1 MLRDQPAI
9 ANLASLFGFLPSRSH
24 RHAQRCC
31 GLALAA
37 ALVAAAPPARAADQA
52 ELSAVLLS
60 AFTAVA
66 ERHLN
71 QPDFPRLTAAGLR
84 GLVAIDRGLSID
96 RERNH
101 LILRSASGVIARRE
115 VGGLSGAAEASQAAM
130 RFIAAALS
138 ASTTLRAQSTEA
150 LLRLFLD
157 EALADLDSYSRYVPR
172 SQARAARARRDGEA
186 GLGLN
191 LAPDGAAAVVVS
203 VVADSPAWAAGLHPG
218 DRVLAIDGRATRGL
232 DAETLERLLRGG
244 ENEPLVLTVARQ
256 GGQPESV
263 ALVRALVAAETVF
276 VSWHGS
282 VPILRISGFN
292 RLTDRRLAR
301 AVVEV
306 AHRDPAPPGLV
317 LDLRGNRGGL
327 LRQAIA
333 AADLFLTAGVIIEA
347 RGRHPEAARIHRAS
361 GPDLSAGLPLV
372 VLIDGVSASSA
383 EVLAAALQDNGRAVL
398 VGSVTT
404 GKGLIQTVV
413 PLPDD
418 SELHLTWAS
427 LHAPSGYPIQGL
439 GVLPDVCTSRGE
451 QVMEGDLRRHGE
463 GQRPDAA
470 AAWQATRDR
479 VPAADEIA
487 RLRQTCP
494 ASVGGALDI
503 AAALW
508 ILRPSV
514 GEGEGSLADTRF
526 ADRLRGAKRGGN
538 AEGAGGGWAGS
549 PPPPTR

>member
-1 MLRDQPAI
+1 M
-9 ANLASLFGFLPSRSH
+9 
-24 RHAQRCC
+24 
-31 GLALAA
+31 AA
-37 ALVAAAPPARAADQA
+37 ALVAALPARAADPTG
-52 ELSAVLLS
+52 LSPVLRS
-60 AFTAVA
+60 AYAAVA
-66 ERHLN
+66 ERHLDP
-71 QPDFPRLTAAGLR
+71 PDFARITAAGLR
-84 GLVAIDRGLSID
+84 GLVAIDRGLRID
-96 RERNH
+96 RERDR
-101 LILRSASGVIARRE
+101 LVLRGAEGVIAQRE
-115 VGGLSGAAEASQAAM
+115 VSGLRTASDASQTAV
-130 RFIAAALS
+130 RFIETALATS
-138 ASTTLRAQSTEA
+138 PALRAQSTEA

-157 EALADLDSYSRYVPR
+157 EALADLDAYSRYVPR
-172 SQARAARARRDGEA
+172 SEARAARARRDGEA
-186 GLGLN
+186 GLGLE
-191 LAPDGAAAVVVS
+191 LAPDGNGAVVLR
-203 VVADSPAWAAGLHPG
+203 VVDDSPAWTAGLRPG

-232 DAETLERLLRGG
+232 DAGTLEQLLRGG
-244 ENEPLVLTVARQ
+244 ENEPLALTLARH
-256 GGQPESV
+256 GGRPETV
-263 ALVRALVAAETVF
+263 VLVRAMVAAETVF
-276 VSWHGS
+276 VAWHGS

-306 AHRDPAPPGLV
+306 AHRDPAPSGLV
-317 LDLRGNRGGL
+317 VDLRGNRGGV

-347 RGRHPEAARIHRAS
+347 RGRHPEASRVHRAS

-372 VLIDGVSASSA
+372 VLIDGASASSA

-404 GKGLIQTVV
+404 GKGLIQAVV

-418 SELHLTWAS
+418 SELHLTWSS
-427 LHAPSGYPIQGL
+427 LYAPSGYPIQGL

-451 QVMEGDLRRHGE
+451 QVMEGDLRRRGA
-463 GQRPDAA
+463 GQRPDAT
-470 AAWQATRDR
+470 AAWQATRAR

-508 ILRPSV
+508 LLRRSV
-514 GEGEGSLADTRF
+514 GEGEGSLADTGF